1 MILQALPKIASIT
14 RQYQHQGSTVC
25 KVELHAVD
33 NQAEKQKKIETLLQ
47 CTISLTTHIK
57 ITPKST
63 VVVRMQE
70 YTKTW
75 FKAKLHCINSTYSKY

>member
-33 NQAEKQKKIETLLQ
+33 NQAEKQKKQKRYCNAQSASQPTL
-47 CTISLTTHIK
+47 
-57 ITPKST
+57 KSH
-63 VVVRMQE
+63 Q
-70 YTKTW
+70 
-75 FKAKLHCINSTYSKY
+75 KAQL